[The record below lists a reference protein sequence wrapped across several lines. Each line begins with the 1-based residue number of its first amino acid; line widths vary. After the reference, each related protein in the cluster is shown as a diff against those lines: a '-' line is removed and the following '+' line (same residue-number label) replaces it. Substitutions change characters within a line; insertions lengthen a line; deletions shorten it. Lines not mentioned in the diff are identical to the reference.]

1 MNYTPFT
8 GSTAIMLT
16 KLSFKSLLYR
26 LLLCLGLFSSVQGF
40 GQTNSVSPL
49 SINGI
54 GETYFGV
61 TPNFLAMGGS
71 GLASV
76 DPFSINVFNPA
87 GYTNMEFATLEM
99 SGAQRSF
106 RHRVEDQD
114 LDQYNFNTYFDFFG
128 FGFRFNEFFAGSF
141 SMTPFAAK
149 GYNISV
155 NDTSDDFGF
164 YQYRSVG
171 SGGYD
176 KFTFG
181 FACEPVSWFSV
192 GANAKYFFGEIE
204 ESNNTIIAD
213 PAFLSVANTVRTGVS
228 DFLFD
233 LGTQFK
239 FEVKDYGINLG
250 AIYAL
255 GTDLD
260 ARQITSQYT
269 FVNGGIVQ
277 TPVDTLIY
285 DLSTEGTMVLP
296 SSYGIGFGF
305 NKSMPNSSMNAWDL
319 LFDYKVTNWQDF
331 RAFIPENGAS
341 PQGSML
347 SSTRISFGGAIVPAL
362 CFKNASRS
370 RNYLTMIR
378 YRFGGFQEVGQFRW
392 DDDGYTSRELSFG
405 LSLPVVY
412 RSLAPGEQKASFLN
426 ISIGNGQRWDG
437 NSTSLRENYWNFN
450 LGMTLNDK
458 WFQKFK
464 YR

>member
-8 GSTAIMLT
+8 GSIAIMLT

-26 LLLCLGLFSSVQGF
+26 LLLCLGLFSGVQGF

-87 GYTNMEFATLEM
+87 AYSNLKFTTLEL
-99 SGAQRSF
+99 SGAQRNF
-106 RHRVEDQD
+106 RHRI
-114 LDQYNFNTYFDFFG
+114 LDQGIDQSNFNTFFDYFG
-128 FGFRFNEFFAGSF
+128 FGFRFNDKFAGAF

-155 NDTSDDFGF
+155 IDTSVDFGP
-164 YQYRSVG
+164 YQYQSIG

-181 FACEPVSWFSV
+181 FSYKPIKWASFGV
-192 GANAKYFFGEIE
+192 NTKYFFGEIE
-204 ESNNTIIAD
+204 EKNSTIILD
-213 PAFLSVANTVRTGVS
+213 NRFYSVNNSVRTGVS
-228 DFLFD
+228 DFAFD
-233 LGTQFK
+233 LGSQFK
-239 FEVKDYGINLG
+239 FKIGKFGLSLGSTYSLQSELNARMISTQYSFIN
-250 AIYAL
+250 A
-255 GTDLD
+255 
-260 ARQITSQYT
+260 
-269 FVNGGIVQ
+269 GIVQ
-277 TPVDTLIY
+277 TPVDTLY
-285 DLSTEGTMVLP
+285 LDLSEQGVTVMP
-296 SSYGIGFGF
+296 SKYALGLSLY
-305 NKSMPNSSMNAWDL
+305 KPLSNSALNAWDL
-319 LFDYKVTNWQDF
+319 LFDYTINNWQDF
-331 RAFIPENGAS
+331 RTFVPNSG
-341 PQGSML
+341 PQPGQVML
-347 SSTRISFGGAIVPAL
+347 QSTRISFGGAVVPSYA
-362 CFKNASRS
+362 FKSFSRS